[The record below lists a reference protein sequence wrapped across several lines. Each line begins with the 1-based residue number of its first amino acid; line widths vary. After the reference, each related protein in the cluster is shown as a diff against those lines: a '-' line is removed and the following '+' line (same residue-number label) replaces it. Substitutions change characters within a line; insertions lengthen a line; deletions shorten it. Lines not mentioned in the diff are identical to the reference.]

1 MKKNIFRIVVS
12 ISLFVLS
19 AKCAEDKNDKTS
31 NIKKN
36 EIKLKITNPEIS
48 AQPLIKTTLTM
59 DEAVEIAY
67 QNKPDLKAYKYAIE
81 EYKMKAKEAL
91 AGYFPNIT
99 LNVDYTQVQKQ
110 QTPALNAQLDV
121 NQLVFSF
128 AGPIEYYK
136 QARKATQVVEYAN
149 EKDKKIIRNEVEKAF
164 LECWQVQQQQKSI
177 QALYNAST
185 ENFARAEHANKVE
198 LLDKSTWLKSTS
210 DHALNLATVD
220 NYYEFVEIARQKL
233 EFFMGQ
239 PLDLEIEDVRHPK
252 NKISSDK
259 NYKLKVKLIKNEGS
273 EKDDDVTVLSPLGSY
288 FDYAIKNREELKI
301 ALKNSEIAKDSVKIA
316 RGSRMPTVNLYMN
329 TGTSKVLQ
337 ADPDVYIG
345 RRNSFYTVSAQVSW
359 PVFDGL
365 VSYYKEN
372 EAHATMLKELLNK
385 DQAAQQAKFDV
396 ERTYHTL
403 LSSHTTFKAKN
414 LELKYAKNELKL
426 KNQQFKIGEI
436 SKVELEIAKSD
447 YEKYFYSWLEAKTD
461 TEIKKRDL
469 LFACGYPKEI
479 N

>member
-1 MKKNIFRIVVS
+1 MKKSIFRMMVFLS
-12 ISLFVLS
+12 WAVLTVE
-19 AKCAEDKNDKTS
+19 CAEVKGEVKI
-31 NIKKN
+31 NITK
-36 EIKLKITNPEIS
+36 PEIS

-91 AGYFPNIT
+91 AGYFPKIT
-99 LNVDYTQVQKQ
+99 LNADYTQVQKQ

-121 NQLVFSF
+121 NQLVYSF

-136 QARKATQVVEYAN
+136 QARKATRVVEYSN
-149 EKDKKIIRNEVEKAF
+149 EKDKKNIRNEVEKAF
-164 LECWQVQQQQKSI
+164 LECWQVQQQQTAI
-177 QALYNAST
+177 QALYSAST
-185 ENFARAEHANKVE
+185 ESFARAEHANRVE
-198 LLDKSTWLKSTS
+198 LLDKSAWLKSTS
-210 DHALNLATVD
+210 DYALNLATVD

-252 NKISSDK
+252 NNVSANQD
-259 NYKLKVKLIKNEGS
+259 YKLKVKLVRDETKEDKNTS
-273 EKDDDVTVLSPLGSY
+273 INPLITY
-288 FDYAIKNREELKI
+288 FDYAVKNREELKI

-329 TGTSKVLQ
+329 TGTTKILQ
-337 ADPDVYIG
+337 SDPDVYLG

-359 PVFDGL
+359 PIFDGL

-479 N
+479 S